1 MAAGTT
7 VARINTIVTANT
19 TQFTAAMGKA
29 QTTAGKFTAAAG
41 AAAKAASGPLTLG
54 LLGVG
59 AAAVKAAVDFD
70 DSMTKIESLVGIAG
84 SEVDAMA
91 ESVRALSGET
101 AQAPGA
107 LADAMFFI
115 QSAGLRGAVA
125 METLE
130 ASAQAAAVGLG
141 DVTEIA
147 DLATSALN
155 AYGAENLSA
164 VQATDVLT
172 AAVREGKLEAS
183 ELAGSMGRV
192 LPIASAM
199 GVQFH
204 EVGAAFAALSRTGTN
219 AAEAATQVRGIL
231 SSLLR
236 PTKQAEEALEG
247 MGLSSEGLREQ
258 IRDEGLLATLQTLA
272 EEFDGN
278 SAAAA
283 SVFGNIRA
291 LSGVMDLMGANTAT
305 TEAIFAN
312 MRDTTGTLDEA
323 FAVVSDT
330 AGFKFQQAMA
340 DLQETL
346 IGIGE
351 QVIPIVLQMLEG
363 VQFLVGAFTDL
374 PGPIQAA
381 AAAMTALVVASGPI
395 GQIALAVGGLLYVFG
410 EMAGNAREA
419 RDRQEELT
427 QEFIDADSP
436 THTMIGRM
444 EELAASI
451 RDVGDAADETTGD
464 VDTIVGSTTALGLAM
479 GTDTLPLFDELGI
492 SMNDIAVVA
501 ESGTDAFQELQDV
514 LKDTASAD
522 AMRRSVQ
529 DLTGAEREMADALI
543 DAFEAGNLE
552 IKQLD
557 DMLDVVDE
565 TADAFDDNRKAL
577 EAQAEELVKSGDAVR
592 ILGTEFDNAEAM
604 VAGFQRQNMSNLE
617 IMELID
623 TLVQNHTESLN
634 GMSVEAR
641 RAGIEVDTLGGE
653 MTGADGPIGDVTE
666 GTEGLAGAM
675 GLAADETFRMR
686 DEFSQMID
694 AIFAEG
700 NALRG
705 AEQLAADLAE
715 TVALIGKEEAPDMVE
730 AFERGGGD
738 LSAIIQEIADGFG
751 DLNDPEA
758 MGAVRDVV
766 ESLIHI
772 GEAGKATQEE
782 ILHLQFLMSA
792 LDGANVDLNIRLAAA
807 AITGFDPDNLGGELS
822 GFYGATGGIVTRPTR
837 ALIGEAGPE
846 AVVPLSTAP
855 GASPLPAGFG
865 GGGTTNVTIQMP
877 VGSDASDM
885 IRTLDLYSRRNGNVP
900 ITTGG

>member
-1 MAAGTT
+1 MAVGTT
-7 VARINTIVTANT
+7 VARINTIVTAST
-19 TQFTAAMGKA
+19 KQFDAAMSKA
-29 QTTAGKFTAAAG
+29 ETRAGKFAAG
-41 AAAKAASGPLTLG
+41 AQAAARAASGPLTLG

-130 ASAQAAAVGLG
+130 ASAKAAAVGLG
-141 DVTEIA
+141 EVTEIA

-199 GVQFH
+199 GVRFD

-236 PTKQAEEALEG
+236 PTQQAEEALEG
-247 MGLSSEGLREQ
+247 MGLSSEGLRQQ
-258 IRDEGLLATLQTLA
+258 IKDEGLLATLQTLA

-278 SAAAA
+278 AAASA
-283 SVFGNIRA
+283 SVFGNVRA
-291 LSGVMDLMGANTAT
+291 LSGVMDLMGANVAT
-305 TEAIFAN
+305 TEQIFAN

-346 IGIGE
+346 IGIG
-351 QVIPIVLQMLEG
+351 QTIIPIVLQMLEG
-363 VQFLVGAFTDL
+363 VQFLIEGFQDMHPAAL
-374 PGPIQAA
+374 AA
-381 AAAMTALVVASGPI
+381 AAGITAIVVASGPI
-395 GQIALAVGGLLYVFG
+395 GQIALAIGGLLYVVG

-419 RDRQEELT
+419 KDRQEELT

-444 EELAASI
+444 EELAAAI
-451 RDVGDAADETTGD
+451 RDVGDAADETTDD
-464 VDTIVGSTTALGLAM
+464 VDTIVGSATALGLAL
-479 GTDTLPLFDELGI
+479 GNDTLPLFDELGI
-492 SMNDIAVVA
+492 SMNDVAVVA
-501 ESGTDAFQELQDV
+501 ESGTNAFEALQEV
-514 LKDTASAD
+514 LENTASAD
-522 AMRRSVQ
+522 AMRTSIR
-529 DLTGAEREMADALI
+529 DLTGEERLLAEALI
-543 DAFEAGNLE
+543 DSFDAGDLKF
-552 IKQLD
+552 KQLH

-577 EAQAEELVKSGDAVR
+577 EADAEALVKSGDAVR
-592 ILGTEFDNAEAM
+592 ILATQYDNAEAM
-604 VAGFQRQNMSNLE
+604 VAEFQRQNLSNLE
-617 IMELID
+617 IMRRVDI
-623 TLVQNHTESLN
+623 LVGNHADSLN
-634 GMSVEAR
+634 GYSIEAH
-641 RAGIEVDTLGGE
+641 RAGIEIDTLGDELAETSGPIDE
-653 MTGADGPIGDVTE
+653 VISGADE
-666 GTEGLAGAM
+666 MARAM
-675 GLAADETFRMR
+675 GLSADETFRMR
-686 DEFSQMID
+686 DEFSQLME
-694 AIFAEG
+694 AILGEG
-700 NALRG
+700 NALYE
-705 AEQLAADLAE
+705 AEQVASELAE
-715 TVALIGKEEAPDMVE
+715 IVAQIGKKNAPDMAE
-730 AFERGGGD
+730 AFVTGSNDVAGALDGMLANIEVFD
-738 LSAIIQEIADGFG
+738 DPAALAAVETMVTSLSAIGEAAGRGIDEIAE
-751 DLNDPEA
+751 LQ
-758 MGAVRDVV
+758 
-766 ESLIHI
+766 LIL
-772 GEAGKATQEE
+772 A
-782 ILHLQFLMSA
+782 A
-792 LDGANVDLNIRLAAA
+792 LDGADVEFNVRVL
-807 AITGFDPDNLGGELS
+807 GELFGLDDFGIGRELR
-822 GFYGATGGIVTRPTR
+822 GFAGATGAIVRRPTT

-877 VGSDASDM
+877 VGSDASDI
-885 IRTLDLYSRRNGNVP
+885 IRTLDSYSRRNGNVP
-900 ITTGG
+900 ITTGS

>member
-29 QTTAGKFTAAAG
+29 QTTAGKFAAAAG
-41 AAAKAASGPLTLG
+41 AAARAASGPLTLG

-130 ASAQAAAVGLG
+130 ASAKAAAIGLG
-141 DVTEIA
+141 EVTEIA

-199 GVQFH
+199 GVRFD

-247 MGLSSEGLREQ
+247 MGLSSEGLRNQ
-258 IRDEGLLATLQTLA
+258 IKDEGLLATLQTLA

-278 SAAAA
+278 AAASA

-291 LSGVMDLMGANTAT
+291 LSGVMDLMGANVAT
-305 TEAIFAN
+305 TEQIFAN
-312 MRDTTGTLDEA
+312 MRDTTGTLDDA

-381 AAAMTALVVASGPI
+381 AAAMAALVVASGPI
-395 GQIALAVGGLLYVFG
+395 GQIAIAVGGLLYVFG

-419 RDRQEELT
+419 KDRQEELT

-444 EELAASI
+444 EELAAAI
-451 RDVGDAADETTGD
+451 RDVGDAADETTDD
-464 VDTIVGSTTALGLAM
+464 VDTIVGSATALGLAL
-479 GTDTLPLFDELGI
+479 GNDTLPLFDELEI
-492 SMNDIAVVA
+492 SMNDVAVVA
-501 ESGTDAFQELQDV
+501 ESGTDAFQELQEV

-543 DAFEAGNLE
+543 DAFDAGNLE

-565 TADAFDDNRKAL
+565 TADAFDDDRKAL
-577 EAQAEELVKSGDAVR
+577 EAQAEELVKSGDVVR
-592 ILGTEFDNAEAM
+592 ILATEYDNAEAM
-604 VAGFQRQNMSNLE
+604 VAGFQRQNLSNLE
-617 IMELID
+617 IMRRVD
-623 TLVQNHTESLN
+623 TLVGNHAESLN
-634 GMSVEAR
+634 GYSIEAH
-641 RAGIEVDTLGGE
+641 RAGIEIDTLGGE
-653 MTGADGPIGDVTE
+653 LAETSGPIDEVISGADE
-666 GTEGLAGAM
+666 MARAM
-675 GLAADETFRMR
+675 GLSADETFRMR
-686 DEFSQMID
+686 DEFSQLME
-694 AIFAEG
+694 AILGEG
-700 NALRG
+700 NALYE
-705 AEQLAADLAE
+705 AEQVASELAE
-715 TVALIGKEEAPDMVE
+715 IVAQIGKKNAPDMAE
-730 AFERGGGD
+730 AFVTGSNDVAGALDGMLANIEVFD
-738 LSAIIQEIADGFG
+738 DPAALAAVETMVTSLSAIGEAAGRGIDEIAE
-751 DLNDPEA
+751 LQ
-758 MGAVRDVV
+758 
-766 ESLIHI
+766 LIL
-772 GEAGKATQEE
+772 A
-782 ILHLQFLMSA
+782 A
-792 LDGANVDLNIRLAAA
+792 LDGADVEFNVRVL
-807 AITGFDPDNLGGELS
+807 GELFGLDDFGIGRELR
-822 GFYGATGGIVTRPTR
+822 GFAGATGAIVRRPTT

-865 GGGTTNVTIQMP
+865 GGGTMNVTIQMP
-877 VGSDASDM
+877 VGSDASDI
-885 IRTLDLYSRRNGNVP
+885 IRTLDSYSRRNGNVP